1 MVTPARIAA
10 LLFGPFGIPPPA
22 FLPPPA
28 PPERFPSVFAPL
40 YQEALMT
47 PVAAD
52 TATPAVADALPP
64 PPALPP
70 GAPSLARRL
79 HAALCALCRTWN
91 EDVIE
96 TTTDTADLVAGAY
109 HGGLAALAALPTLK
123 PPTVSIG
130 DKTYYEEEDGS
141 LTPEGVMKPQRVLED
156 DFVRTVALG
165 ALAVNGSLSRYKKMT
180 LSEGYGLLGVLGQDY
195 GDARVNAGTRV
206 TFHTVRRDWR
216 VEIASADRI
225 AFGPTIVV
233 AQSLLNEWVQAEE
246 GSEVLKAA
254 ITSAFGLDDQGRL
267 RVSEVLR
274 LRRYKI
280 DHPKWRAAME
290 AIADAMVVTGARE
303 YVRIYQRQPD
313 GSYRQIPL
321 DLAGVGKEAAP
332 C

>member
-1 MVTPARIAA
+1 VTPARLSA
-10 LLFGPFGIPPPA
+10 LLFGAFGIPPPPT
-22 FLPPPA
+22 LPPPA
-28 PPERFPSVFAPL
+28 PPEWFPAIFTPL
-40 YQEALMT
+40 SQEVSMT
-47 PVAAD
+47 TVAD
-52 TATPAVADALPP
+52 TATPAVADTLPP

-70 GAPSLARRL
+70 GSPSLARHL
-79 HAALCALCRTWN
+79 HAALRALCQTWN

-96 TTTDTADLVAGAY
+96 TTTDTFDLVVGAY
-109 HGGLAALAALPTLK
+109 HGGLAALAALPALK

-130 DKTYYEEEDGS
+130 EKVYYEEEDGS
-141 LTPEGVMKPQRVLED
+141 LTPEGVMRPQRVLED
-156 DFVRTVALG
+156 DFVRTVAAG
-165 ALAVNGSLSRYKKMT
+165 ALAVNGSLGRYKKMT

-195 GDARVNAGTRV
+195 GDTRINAGTRV
-206 TFHTVRRDWR
+206 TFHTIRRDWR
-216 VEIASADRI
+216 VEITSADRI
-225 AFGPTIVV
+225 AFGPTIAI
-233 AQSLLNEWVQAEE
+233 AQSLLNEWVRAEE

-280 DHPKWRAAME
+280 DHPKWKAAME